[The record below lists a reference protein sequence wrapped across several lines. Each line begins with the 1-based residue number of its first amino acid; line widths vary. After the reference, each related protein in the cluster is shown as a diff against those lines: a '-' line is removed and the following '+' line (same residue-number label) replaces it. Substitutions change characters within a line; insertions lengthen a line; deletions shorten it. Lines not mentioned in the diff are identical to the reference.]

1 MAFNW
6 LAEHFELPILDW
18 IADNLRH
25 PVLDGVFPLL
35 TRLGD
40 KGIFWILLAVCLLFF
55 KKTRKAAL
63 SMGLALLIGLVV
75 CNLTMK
81 PLLARMRPYDYQ
93 LTHFGRTVSLL
104 IAAPSDFSFP
114 SGHTLASFE
123 AAIALTLFHRKWG
136 IPALVL
142 AGVIAWSRLYL
153 YVHYPSDVLFSLLL
167 SVGIAFLAVYLVKQ
181 GFDRWEKRIKK
192 DKNTLL

>member
-1 MAFNW
+1 MEMAFNW

-93 LTHFGRTVSLL
+93 LTHLNPDCRTLM
-104 IAAPSDFSFP
+104 
-114 SGHTLASFE
+114 SGQVL
-123 AAIALTLFHRKWG
+123 LTL
-136 IPALVL
+136 
-142 AGVIAWSRLYL
+142 SLYI
-153 YVHYPSDVLFSLLL
+153 VFS
-167 SVGIAFLAVYLVKQ
+167 
-181 GFDRWEKRIKK
+181 
-192 DKNTLL
+192 